1 MDLYW
6 LFGKCL
12 AAKYRQDGGSANY
25 AFERVGDTL
34 YLFFEDSDGA
44 EDWSINLD
52 FPAKAYRR
60 MGKTAWFAHRGFLGA
75 FKRTE
80 KYLSPLISDPS
91 VRNIIVSG
99 YSHGAAIALLC
110 HEYIWFNRPDL
121 RPSLEGYGFGCPRVI
136 WGILRESVARRW
148 EKFLV
153 IRNIDDIVTHLPP
166 TLLGYRHVGRL
177 LEIGE
182 AGKYSPIEAHYP
194 ENILDELR
202 RYEKNK

>member
-6 LFGKCL
+6 LFKKCL
-12 AAKYRQDGGSANY
+12 SAKYRQDGESANY
-25 AFERVGDTL
+25 AIERIGDTL

-44 EDWSINLD
+44 EDWRINLD
-52 FPAKAYRR
+52 FPAKAYKR
-60 MGKTAWFAHRGFLGA
+60 MGRTAWFAHRGFLDA

-80 KYLSPLISDPS
+80 KCLADAIADPS
-91 VRNIIVSG
+91 VQGIVVAG

-121 RPSLEGYGFGCPRVI
+121 RSSLNGYGFGCPRVL
-136 WGILRESVARRW
+136 WGIIRACVARRW
-148 EKFLV
+148 ERFLV
-153 IRNIDDIVTHLPP
+153 IRNLDDIVTHLPP
-166 TLLGYRHVGRL
+166 AVLGYSHVGEL

-182 AGKYSPIEAHYP
+182 NGKYSPIEAHFP

-202 RYEKNK
+202 QYEKK

>member
-6 LFGKCL
+6 LFEKCL
-12 AAKYRQDGGSANY
+12 SAKYRHDGESANY
-25 AFERVGDTL
+25 AIERIGSRL

-44 EDWSINLD
+44 EDWRINLD
-52 FPAKAYRR
+52 FPVKAYKR
-60 MGKTAWFAHRGFLGA
+60 MGRTAWFAHRGFLGA

-80 KYLSPLISDPS
+80 QYLARDISDPS
-91 VRNIIVSG
+91 VKSIVVAG

-121 RPSLEGYGFGCPRVI
+121 RSSLNGYGFGCPRVL
-136 WGILRESVARRW
+136 WGIIRACVARRW
-148 EKFLV
+148 ERFLV
-153 IRNIDDIVTHLPP
+153 IRNLDDIVTHLPP
-166 TLLGYRHVGRL
+166 AVLGYSHAGDL

-182 AGKYSPIEAHYP
+182 RGKYSPIEAHYP

-202 RYEKNK
+202 QYEKNK